1 MKKKYNRM
9 KIIKLNLLLLI
20 ALTLFS
26 CSNTT
31 VKTTSNNNYET
42 VTFPDG
48 SFAYLNKNSSIE
60 FDNNFTQRVVKQK
73 GEVFYEVQKGDN
85 PFIVETEYG
94 NVKVLGTNFN
104 VKSTTDNL
112 DVEVESGSVEMKVD
126 KLVKNIKRG
135 QKAIFKEAEKNIK
148 LSKAELKHKQ
158 WINNLEHEFKKLGK
172 EIVKD
177 SKHLKQESKKVGK
190 SIKKELKNLKKKV
203 NN

>member
-1 MKKKYNRM
+1 MKLKN
-9 KIIKLNLLLLI
+9 LNLLLLI
-20 ALTLFS
+20 SLTLFS
-26 CSNTT
+26 CSNTK
-31 VKTTSNNNYET
+31 VKIASDDNYET
-42 VTFPDG
+42 VNFPDG

-60 FDNNFTQRVVKQK
+60 FDENFAERRVKQK

-94 NVKVLGTNFN
+94 QVKVLGTKFN

-112 DVEVESGSVEMKVD
+112 EVEVESGSVEMKVD

-177 SKHLKQESKKVGK
+177 SKHLKRESKKVGK